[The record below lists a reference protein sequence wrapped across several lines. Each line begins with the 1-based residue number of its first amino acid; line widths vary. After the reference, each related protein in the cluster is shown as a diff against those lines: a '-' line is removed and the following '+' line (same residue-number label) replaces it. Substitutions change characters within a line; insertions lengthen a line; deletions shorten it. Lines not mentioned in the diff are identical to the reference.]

1 MTAKDHLGSS
11 RGIPLTDDLLDR
23 LAAEAEAGYAPERLR
38 RRGRPPLGEGPSE
51 VVPVRMDPELR
62 ARLDDRAADEAITAS
77 ELIRRALRAY
87 LDAA

>member
-1 MTAKDHLGSS
+1 MTAKNRPGSS
-11 RGIPLTDDLLDR
+11 KGIPLTDELIDR
-23 LAAEAEAGYAPERLR
+23 LVTEAETGYAPERLR
-38 RRGRPPLGEGPSE
+38 KRGRPPLGEGPSE

-62 ARLDDRAADEAITAS
+62 ARLDSRAAHEATTAS